1 MTRSYVRSK
10 CVRWVGLR
18 DSASSALG
26 PSHQTCLS
34 MRAGFV
40 AAELST
46 ILLDAVTDKDPLV
59 QEQVCSALCAL
70 GESQPQEALSACEE
84 HLRQNE
90 KVWH

>member
-1 MTRSYVRSK
+1 
-10 CVRWVGLR
+10 
-18 DSASSALG
+18 
-26 PSHQTCLS
+26 
-34 MRAGFV
+34 MRTGFV

-70 GESQPQEALSACEE
+70 GESRPQEALSACEE

-90 KVWH
+90 KVCD